1 MKKQYVCSVILAS
14 SLLQLVGCSGQV
26 SSGNV
31 SSGNI
36 ISGVAATG
44 APISGGMVKIKGS
57 NGEVVEDTTSSDG
70 TYSANIAS
78 LQEPYLVQVIAPS
91 GEKYISVASQ
101 SALAEGKKVNVT
113 PLTHS
118 IVANV
123 FGSADGDEIFANFQT
138 EASEY
143 SDQKLEEEKEE
154 LVQKFIDAG
163 LLGAGKVAD
172 ANIDLLNGEFVAGSG
187 DGIDGLLDVITVNP
201 DAAAGI
207 EISLKGSNTPII
219 TDAVTGAD
227 PAVVAISPAELST
240 AKEQLTVLDQIRARM
255 NSLAALHS
263 SFVSCNGAPV
273 DNGSACDVDTLYTAF
288 APYFHASYQEDGNTG
303 DAGIWSWI
311 CRTEGG
317 DDEAESRAE
326 CLDPASNAIMQFEN
340 VSLKDITLIKYDEV
354 NKVALVNFNLYV
366 DGVLKGSEDMT
377 LKYDNVELAYDLLG
391 NRRTFDYWIETE
403 ALYSTE
409 YNKSTNS
416 GVDTYSMNL
425 NFYMD
430 DDKDHNFVGNEVLT
444 LTAVSGHQ
452 IFPGDSSTLD
462 IYVVKG
468 PVYDSNGQCTS
479 GVTFSTTQTP
489 YRSFDPNTG
498 TETYMSYADACP
510 NDGDPCNNGCG
521 MYYFDQDKARKV
533 TLSDAQVLRMDKA
546 ERISMSGGTVNDEFI
561 IKKPLIINQYNA
573 STYVPSFGMTA
584 ANFCETATFS
594 TELNLSVGAGV
605 LNYVG
610 LGHSYSLNNVWA
622 NENQSEDYWEDNV
635 SAAVFSP
642 SFSAS
647 IDSTIHYSYLYV
659 GSRDDF
665 DRQFVRRVI
674 CNEN

>member
-1 MKKQYVCSVILAS
+1 MKKQYVSSVILSTA
-14 SLLQLVGCSGQV
+14 LLQLISCSGQV
-26 SSGNV
+26 TSGNV

-44 APISGGMVKIKGS
+44 APISGGIVKIKGS
-57 NGEVVEDTTSSDG
+57 NGEVVEDTTSSSG
-70 TYSANIAS
+70 TYSADISS

-123 FGSADGDEIFANFQT
+123 FGSADGDQIFANFQS

-143 SDQKLEEEKEE
+143 SDAKLEEEKNE

-163 LLGAGKVAD
+163 LLGSGKVAD

-227 PAVVAISPAELST
+227 PAVVAISPAELTT

-255 NSLAALHS
+255 NALAALHS
-263 SFVSCNGAPV
+263 SFVSCNGTPV

-288 APYFHASYQEDGNTG
+288 APYFHASYQENGNTG

-311 CRTEGG
+311 CRTDDGH
-317 DDEAESRAE
+317 DEAESREE
-326 CLDPASNAIMQFEN
+326 CLDPNENAVTQFER

-366 DGVLKGSEDMT
+366 DGMLKGSEDMT
-377 LKYDNVELAYDLLG
+377 LKYDNVELAFDLLG

-403 ALYSTE
+403 ALYNTD
-409 YNKSTNS
+409 YNKSSN
-416 GVDTYSMNL
+416 VALDTYSMNL

-430 DDKDHNFVGNEVLT
+430 DDKSHNFTGNESLT
-444 LTAVSGHQ
+444 LTAASGHQ
-452 IFPGDSSTLD
+452 IFPGDSASLTV
-462 IYVVKG
+462 YMVKG
-468 PVYDSNGQCTS
+468 PVYDSNGQCTF

-489 YRSFDPNTG
+489 YRLFNPNTG
-498 TETYMSYADACP
+498 EESYMSYAEACP
-510 NDGDPCNNGCG
+510 NNGDPCNNGCG
-521 MYYFDQDKARKV
+521 MSYFDQDKARKV
-533 TLSDAQVLRMDKA
+533 TLSDDQVLRMDKV
-546 ERISMSGGTVNDEFI
+546 ERITMSGGTVNDEFI

-584 ANFCETATFS
+584 ANFCENVTFS
-594 TELNLSVGAGV
+594 TQLNLSVATGL

-610 LGHSYSLNNVWA
+610 LSHSYSLNNMWS
-622 NENQSEDYWEDNV
+622 NENESENYWEENV
-635 SAAVFSP
+635 SSAVFSP
-642 SFSAS
+642 SFAAS
-647 IDSTIHYSYLYV
+647 NTSTIHYSYLYV
-659 GSRDDF
+659 ASRDDF
-665 DRQFVRRVI
+665 DRQFVRRVS